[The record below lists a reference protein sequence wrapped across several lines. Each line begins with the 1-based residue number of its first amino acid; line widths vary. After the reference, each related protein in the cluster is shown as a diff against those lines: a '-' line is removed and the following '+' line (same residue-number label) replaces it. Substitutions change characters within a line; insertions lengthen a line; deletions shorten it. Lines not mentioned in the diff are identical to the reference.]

1 MYASAWYTLVVKL
14 GEKGPGG
21 PDMGTVRYR
30 LGGVGICS
38 STEVAGP
45 MIESLISVLL
55 FYTPPNMISQVGTPA
70 ELHP

>member
-1 MYASAWYTLVVKL
+1 
-14 GEKGPGG
+14 
-21 PDMGTVRYR
+21 
-30 LGGVGICS
+30 
-38 STEVAGP
+38 